1 VRLFLY
7 GQISTPHLNTELT
20 LTFLPGSI
28 CAERSGLTKMRLIAD
43 SILEKVVIVSD
54 CDEPISPGALCREY
68 IVSAGEIQV
77 LTLIIYLVSSHEVIS
92 PVLRYLQ
99 VDMSI

>member
-1 VRLFLY
+1 MNLK
-7 GQISTPHLNTELT
+7 TKLT
-20 LTFLPGSI
+20 QTFLAGSI

-68 IVSAGEIQV
+68 IISAGEN
-77 LTLIIYLVSSHEVIS
+77 
-92 PVLRYLQ
+92 
-99 VDMSI
+99 